1 MVPMEMSL
9 FVSYGVFLMALLV
22 PWLLLLLLTAY
33 LPYFKGACGGAVD

>member
-1 MVPMEMSL
+1 MVPMKMSL

-22 PWLLLLLLTAY
+22 PWLFLLLTAY